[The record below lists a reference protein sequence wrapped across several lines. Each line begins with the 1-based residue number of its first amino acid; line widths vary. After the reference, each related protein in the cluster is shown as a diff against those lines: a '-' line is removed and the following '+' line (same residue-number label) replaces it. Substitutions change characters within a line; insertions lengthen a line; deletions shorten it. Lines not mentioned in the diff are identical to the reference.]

1 MSTRS
6 SPPLPCS
13 RLPCISTTLTVP
25 RSDHCYKNLGQ
36 SCAHYFD
43 VAPLPCSTFQ
53 TNNFPRLAL
62 TRPWCYC
69 VGVNKCCFM
78 FLMFLSVKELLSYTI
93 ISPFTWLARASC
105 VSVSR
110 FRVVTSTVTSLLFFL
125 FSFAGAATAVMH
137 TRQSLKNS
145 LGIAT
150 QRMCSIID
158 GSIFSVCLYGGSYP
172 QIDASLL
179 FYFKIDWGKNY
190 MTCMLD
196 YPKMKYC

>member
-1 MSTRS
+1 MTSHVRLKPLVLLFYLFCTYSKWRWRHHRACNDFYPTTQVFNVLLYYFVSNFIKVKSYQPMWTRS
-6 SPPLPCS
+6 SPPHPCS
-13 RLPCISTTLTVP
+13 RHPCISTTLTVP

-110 FRVVTSTVTSLLFFL
+110 FRVVTSTHSLVQPQR
-125 FSFAGAATAVMH
+125 SC
-137 TRQSLKNS
+137 TRGKALK
-145 LGIAT
+145 IH
-150 QRMCSIID
+150 
-158 GSIFSVCLYGGSYP
+158 
-172 QIDASLL
+172 
-179 FYFKIDWGKNY
+179 
-190 MTCMLD
+190 
-196 YPKMKYC
+196 